1 LVKLNDAHPCS
12 EGASLLIFFEKGRSM
27 NRIAFTSAVVITF
40 FLLSPTVQSAD
51 AVYDGHYW
59 QQCPPEVKH
68 LFVRGV
74 MSGVLVGQD
83 RVVGYALMNKGP
95 STVSPE
101 CHRAVVRVVNTLER
115 QIEKWDRNDF
125 LEAMDD
131 FYEDPDNRMLSV
143 DWAVLVVMLEMRGA
157 PQDEIREYI
166 EQLQRKPQ

>member
-1 LVKLNDAHPCS
+1 
-12 EGASLLIFFEKGRSM
+12 M
-27 NRIAFTSAVVITF
+27 NRIALAFAILTAFGLFS
-40 FLLSPTVQSAD
+40 STVLCAGT
-51 AVYDGHYW
+51 VYDGNYW

-95 STVSPE
+95 SSVSPE
-101 CHRAVVRVVNTLER
+101 CHQAVVRVVNTLER

-125 LEAMDD
+125 VEALDD
-131 FYEDPDNRMLSV
+131 FYDDPANRMLNV
-143 DWAVLVVMLEMRGA
+143 NWAVLVVMLEMRGA
-157 PQDEIREYI
+157 PQDEIRDYI